1 VTALNSLIADGLD
14 DLPEVVRQRQV
25 LIVEDS
31 PFQRELLCA
40 LLNTLGL
47 HHIQQ
52 ADDGSAALAM
62 LQQCRHDL
70 PLLLV
75 DLEMP
80 GMNGIELLQRLG
92 EQRILCEVVVV
103 SAREEALIST
113 VEGML
118 QAAGVP
124 LLGSLRKPI
133 EGRDLH
139 RLLSLAGYR
148 RGEQVG
154 CERMRSRPTE
164 AELESAIKRGCIQ
177 PFYQPKVDL
186 RSGSVTGYE
195 VLARWQEPEGEL
207 ILPADFIPLAAGSGQ
222 LCELTFSLVRQA
234 MQHLLSLQDE
244 SVSISLNVDIS
255 LLANRHFADDLIHE
269 VVTAQCRPTQV
280 ILEVTESALM
290 DDPLV
295 TLASVGRLRLAGFGL
310 SIDDYGTGFST
321 LRQLSRLPFTELK
334 IDRAFVREAHQNR
347 RARAIL
353 YSAIETGHK
362 LGLPCVAEGIEC
374 KEDLMLLELLGCH
387 SGQGYLFARPMP
399 AELLADWH
407 QQHRGRTSLSEW
419 CAQ

>member
-1 VTALNSLIADGLD
+1 MTALELSIAAGLAE
-14 DLPEVVRQRQV
+14 LPEAVRARQV

-40 LLNTLGL
+40 LLRGLGL
-47 HHIQQ
+47 QRIQQ
-52 ADDGSAALAM
+52 VDDGGAALAI
-62 LQQCRHDL
+62 LRHCDDEL

-92 EQRILCEVVVV
+92 EERIFCEVAVV
-103 SAREEALIST
+103 SAREEALICT
-113 VEGML
+113 VESML

-139 RLLSLAGYR
+139 RLLSQTGQQRDDQGRA
-148 RGEQVG
+148 
-154 CERMRSRPTE
+154 ERLRPLPNE
-164 AELESAIKRGCIQ
+164 AELESAIQRGCIR
-177 PFYQPKVDL
+177 PFYQPKVHL
-186 RSGSVTGYE
+186 RSGRVTGYE
-195 VLARWQEPEGEL
+195 VLARWLEPDGEL
-207 ILPADFIPLAAGSGQ
+207 IPPADFIPLATGSGQ
-222 LCELTFSLVRQA
+222 LCELTFNLVRQA

-244 SVSISLNVDIS
+244 SISISLNVDIS
-255 LLANRHFADDLIHE
+255 LLANRHFADDLIHL
-269 VVTAQCRPTQV
+269 VASAHCRPSQV

-334 IDRAFVREAHQNR
+334 IDRAFVCEAHQNR

-362 LGLPCVAEGIEC
+362 LGLPCVAEGVEC
-374 KEDLMLLELLGCH
+374 KDDLLLLELLGCH

-399 AELLADWH
+399 AELLGDWH
-407 QQHRGRTSLSEW
+407 ERHKSRTSLSEW
-419 CAQ
+419 CDE